1 MTQVLRP
8 SLHIAQSDQ
17 QDGLKALSGKPSF
30 YTLLVSEISLTSRV
44 LLQRRHADC
53 SLKILPAVS
62 DVYRQ

>member
-17 QDGLKALSGKPSF
+17 QDGRKALSDKPPF

-44 LLQRRHADC
+44 LLQQLQIVH
-53 SLKILPAVS
+53 
-62 DVYRQ
+62 